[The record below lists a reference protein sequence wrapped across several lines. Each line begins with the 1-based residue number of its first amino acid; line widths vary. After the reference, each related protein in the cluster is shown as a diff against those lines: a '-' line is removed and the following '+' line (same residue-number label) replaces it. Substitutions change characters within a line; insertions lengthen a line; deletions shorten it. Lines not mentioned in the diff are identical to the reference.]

1 LIVVDTSALVAIA
14 ENEPERNAFLGAL
27 RASVGAYLTPIN
39 YVETGVVLKQR
50 GIVPGPARLNLWLSE
65 LEVELKEDS
74 SLASLALEAYL
85 RFGKGLHPARLNL
98 ADCFA
103 YALAK
108 QLDAPLL
115 YKGDDF
121 ARTDIRSAL
130 QPT

>member
-14 ENEPERNAFLGAL
+14 AWESDRSLYQAAL
-27 RASVGAYLTPIN
+27 RGADAAYLAPIN
-39 YVETGVVLKQR
+39 YVEL
-50 GIVPGPARLNLWLSE
+50 GIVLARLRVIADEGDLDAWLSTLGVTQYPDVDLRHGALRAYLRYGKGRGPARLNL
-65 LEVELKEDS
+65 
-74 SLASLALEAYL
+74 
-85 RFGKGLHPARLNL
+85 G
-98 ADCFA
+98 DCFA

-121 ARTDIRSAL
+121 ALTDIRSAL

>member
-1 LIVVDTSALVAIA
+1 LIVVDASALVAIA
-14 ENEPERNAFLGAL
+14 LREPERTQFLAVLGGSDLNWLA
-27 RASVGAYLTPIN
+27 PMN
-39 YVETGVVLKQR
+39 YVEAGLVLIRRRLINSQQR
-50 GIVPGPARLNLWLSE
+50 FDAWLESID
-65 LEVELKEDS
+65 VELKDDLELGSDA
-74 SLASLALEAYL
+74 LAAYL

-98 ADCFA
+98 GDCFA

-121 ARTDIRSAL
+121 AKTDIRSAL